1 MIILHSTPLLY
12 ATTSTGKTK
21 YWQGHTCTDGKDY
34 FTFTTYC
41 QNLGKVAPKIECAD
55 DLKALEFKSISKI
68 TQSAYVT
75 IVGKNIGR
83 SNETSPNLQS
93 ILEIT
98 STFKT
103 QKDKGYRE
111 IGEESVSDNVLPMLA
126 YPLGDKIHTID
137 FPLTVQPKFD
147 GVRCLSNGSRMWSRR
162 GKDFDNKIVSH
173 LLGVKCGDY
182 IVDGELILPEGYPLQ
197 DTVSACKKH
206 RELSSKLLYRIYDV
220 ICEDS
225 CYTDRYEICRKIVED
240 TNNPQVVLAPAHTV
254 ETQDEIYPLHETFVK
269 EGWEGTMIRLHN
281 QGYKVGQRTNQLL
294 KLKDFLEEEFKVVNV
309 IDGKGKFVG
318 ACIFI
323 CETPE
328 GKTFETS
335 PVGTMEYRREL
346 FAKKDELI
354 GTYWTV
360 RFQAYTKDRI
370 PQFGRAI
377 NQRDA
382 DLQG

>member
-126 YPLGDKIHTID
+126 YP
-137 FPLTVQPKFD
+137 
-147 GVRCLSNGSRMWSRR
+147 
-162 GKDFDNKIVSH
+162 
-173 LLGVKCGDY
+173 
-182 IVDGELILPEGYPLQ
+182 
-197 DTVSACKKH
+197 
-206 RELSSKLLYRIYDV
+206 
-220 ICEDS
+220 
-225 CYTDRYEICRKIVED
+225 
-240 TNNPQVVLAPAHTV
+240 
-254 ETQDEIYPLHETFVK
+254 
-269 EGWEGTMIRLHN
+269 
-281 QGYKVGQRTNQLL
+281 
-294 KLKDFLEEEFKVVNV
+294 
-309 IDGKGKFVG
+309 
-318 ACIFI
+318 
-323 CETPE
+323 
-328 GKTFETS
+328 
-335 PVGTMEYRREL
+335 
-346 FAKKDELI
+346 
-354 GTYWTV
+354 
-360 RFQAYTKDRI
+360 
-370 PQFGRAI
+370 
-377 NQRDA
+377 
-382 DLQG
+382 